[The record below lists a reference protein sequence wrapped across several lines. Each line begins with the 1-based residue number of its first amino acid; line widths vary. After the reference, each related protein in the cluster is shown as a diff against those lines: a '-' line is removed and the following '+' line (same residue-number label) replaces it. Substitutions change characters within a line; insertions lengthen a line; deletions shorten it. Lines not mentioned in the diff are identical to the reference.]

1 MEKTAARRG
10 AKSHNA
16 PKKHPASATE
26 EKLIKEIEALRAEE
40 ADLQAKLYRL
50 RLEYDILKKASEVL
64 KKAEGINL
72 QTISNREKAEVID
85 VLRDKYRLKEL
96 LETLQ
101 ISKSS
106 YCYQENRIHG
116 LDKYANLRTEIQ
128 AVFCATNG
136 CYGYRRIHASLKKAG
151 MVASEKV
158 IRRLMKEENLAVRCV
173 KQRKYSSYAG
183 EISPEVANIVNRDF
197 HAEAPNTKW
206 LTDITEFSISAGK
219 IYLSPITDC
228 FDGLAV
234 SWSIGTSP
242 SADLVNGMLDEAIS
256 LLKENEHPIIHSDRG
271 AHYRWPGWIQRMD
284 AAWLT
289 RSMSKKG
296 CSPDNSACEGFFG
309 RLKNEIFYDR
319 S

>member
-1 MEKTAARRG
+1 
-10 AKSHNA
+10 
-16 PKKHPASATE
+16 
-26 EKLIKEIEALRAEE
+26 
-40 ADLQAKLYRL
+40 
-50 RLEYDILKKASEVL
+50 
-64 KKAEGINL
+64 
-72 QTISNREKAEVID
+72 
-85 VLRDKYRLKEL
+85 
-96 LETLQ
+96 
-101 ISKSS
+101 
-106 YCYQENRIHG
+106 
-116 LDKYANLRTEIQ
+116 
-128 AVFCATNG
+128 
-136 CYGYRRIHASLKKAG
+136 

-256 LLKENEHPIIHSDRG
+256 LLKENVSYPPNANR
-271 AHYRWPGWIQRMD
+271 APV
-284 AAWLT
+284 
-289 RSMSKKG
+289 
-296 CSPDNSACEGFFG
+296 
-309 RLKNEIFYDR
+309 
-319 S
+319 

>member
-116 LDKYANLRTEIQ
+116 L
-128 AVFCATNG
+128 
-136 CYGYRRIHASLKKAG
+136 
-151 MVASEKV
+151 
-158 IRRLMKEENLAVRCV
+158 
-173 KQRKYSSYAG
+173 
-183 EISPEVANIVNRDF
+183 
-197 HAEAPNTKW
+197 
-206 LTDITEFSISAGK
+206 
-219 IYLSPITDC
+219 
-228 FDGLAV
+228 
-234 SWSIGTSP
+234 
-242 SADLVNGMLDEAIS
+242 
-256 LLKENEHPIIHSDRG
+256 
-271 AHYRWPGWIQRMD
+271 
-284 AAWLT
+284 
-289 RSMSKKG
+289 
-296 CSPDNSACEGFFG
+296 
-309 RLKNEIFYDR
+309 
-319 S
+319 

>member
-128 AVFCATNG
+128 AVFCACKPKESG
-136 CYGYRRIHASLKKAG
+136 HGSL
-151 MVASEKV
+151 
-158 IRRLMKEENLAVRCV
+158 
-173 KQRKYSSYAG
+173 
-183 EISPEVANIVNRDF
+183 
-197 HAEAPNTKW
+197 
-206 LTDITEFSISAGK
+206 
-219 IYLSPITDC
+219 
-228 FDGLAV
+228 
-234 SWSIGTSP
+234 
-242 SADLVNGMLDEAIS
+242 
-256 LLKENEHPIIHSDRG
+256 
-271 AHYRWPGWIQRMD
+271 
-284 AAWLT
+284 
-289 RSMSKKG
+289 
-296 CSPDNSACEGFFG
+296 
-309 RLKNEIFYDR
+309 
-319 S
+319 

>member
-1 MEKTAARRG
+1 
-10 AKSHNA
+10 
-16 PKKHPASATE
+16 
-26 EKLIKEIEALRAEE
+26 
-40 ADLQAKLYRL
+40 
-50 RLEYDILKKASEVL
+50 
-64 KKAEGINL
+64 
-72 QTISNREKAEVID
+72 
-85 VLRDKYRLKEL
+85 
-96 LETLQ
+96 
-101 ISKSS
+101 
-106 YCYQENRIHG
+106 
-116 LDKYANLRTEIQ
+116 
-128 AVFCATNG
+128 
-136 CYGYRRIHASLKKAG
+136 

-309 RLKNEIFYDR
+309 RLKNEMFYDR